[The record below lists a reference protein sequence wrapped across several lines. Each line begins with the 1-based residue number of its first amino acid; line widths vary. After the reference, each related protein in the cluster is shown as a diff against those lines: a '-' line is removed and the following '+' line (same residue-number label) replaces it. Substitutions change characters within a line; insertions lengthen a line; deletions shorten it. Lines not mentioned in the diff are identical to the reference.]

1 MSDTRIGTSTFTAT
15 FVEPMECEIVSKLRE
30 GSEWVYG
37 SGRQTSARRNERAGK
52 AMTILY
58 HADGHEDEN
67 FQRLVKGQTT
77 ITAKGNPILI
87 GVIR

>member
-1 MSDTRIGTSTFTAT
+1 
-15 FVEPMECEIVSKLRE
+15 
-30 GSEWVYG
+30 
-37 SGRQTSARRNERAGK
+37 
-52 AMTILY
+52 MTILY